1 MNTQELTA
9 EDVLHIIAGYVM
21 CDDRTDDTSGT
32 LKARMMGRNSVK
44 AGVRDILAKYKDYG
58 FED

>member
-9 EDVLHIIAGYVM
+9 EDVLHMIAGYVM
-21 CDDRTDDTSGT
+21 YDDPTAEISGT
-32 LKARMMGRNSVK
+32 LWANMCGRNSVK

-58 FED
+58 FKD